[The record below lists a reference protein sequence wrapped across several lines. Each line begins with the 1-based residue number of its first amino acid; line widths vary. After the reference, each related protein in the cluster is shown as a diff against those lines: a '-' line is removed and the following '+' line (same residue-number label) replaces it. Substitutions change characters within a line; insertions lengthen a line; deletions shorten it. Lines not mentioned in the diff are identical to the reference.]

1 MPGGEKAV
9 NTKINILDVLV
20 DHVTM
25 EDAVKKVDEFIRS
38 ESYHMVFTPNPEII
52 MIAQKNEK
60 LKETLNKA
68 DLVVPDG
75 IGVVIASKMLKEQVL
90 KERVPG
96 YDLVQNTMK
105 LAVKNGYKYYFL
117 GGKPGIAEL
126 AAEKMKQK
134 YPGIQIV
141 GTHHGYFNKE
151 DEQEIIQEIN
161 ASGANI
167 LLVALGAPK
176 QELWIQEHKEDLSH
190 IRVAVGVGGSFDVM
204 AEVIKRAPVFFQKCG
219 LEWFY
224 RLIRQ
229 PSRAKRMLL
238 IPQFIVKVSR
248 QKKK

>member
-1 MPGGEKAV
+1 M
-9 NTKINILDVLV
+9 NSKINILDVLV
-20 DHVTM
+20 DNITM
-25 EDAVKKVDEFIRS
+25 EEAVRKISEFTNV

-52 MIAQKNEK
+52 MLAQINDSF
-60 LKETLNKA
+60 KEALNKA

-75 IGVVIASKMLKEQVL
+75 IGVVIASKMLKGAIL

-105 LAVKNGYKYYFL
+105 EAVQNDYRYYFL

-126 AAEKMKQK
+126 AAEKMKVK

-141 GTHHGYFNKE
+141 GTHHGYFKKE
-151 DEQEIIQEIN
+151 DEKDIIDKIN
-161 ASGANI
+161 KSGANI

-176 QELWIQEHKEDLSH
+176 QELWIEEYKQDLQH
-190 IRVAVGVGGSFDVM
+190 VRVAIGVGGSFDVM
-204 AEVIKRAPVFFQKCG
+204 AEAVKRAPVFFQKCG

-224 RLIRQ
+224 RLIKQ

-238 IPQFIVKVSR
+238 IPKFIVKVAR
-248 QKKK
+248 QRKDNMK